1 MKVIVPAYF
10 YPGPIW
16 DTLLQSNA
24 EVVSDVII
32 NPDSGPGDQINE
44 DYAEVV
50 RQCKKRGLGVLGYVA
65 TSYGKKRIEGAFQE
79 IDQFFKWY
87 AVDGIFLDE
96 VAAQAEDVTYYLTLY
111 NSIQGKV
118 VLNHGTVPDES
129 YTAAGD
135 VLVIF
140 ESGFQAHGAQE
151 FPLWVKKSPRN
162 RKCQIVTACGAKQMM
177 KALRKSAANSGY
189 VYVTDDVEPNPYDVL
204 PSYWGALLK
213 ECARMK

>member
-16 DTLLQSNA
+16 DTLLQSNE

-32 NPDSGPGDQINE
+32 NPDSGPGDQIND
-44 DYAEVV
+44 DYTKVV
-50 RQCKKRGLGVLGYVA
+50 RQCKKRGIGVLGYVA
-65 TSYGKKRIEGAFQE
+65 TSYGKKRIQGAIQE
-79 IDQFFKWY
+79 IDKFFRWY

-96 VAAQAEDVTYYLTLY
+96 AASQPEDVTYYLTLY
-111 NSIQGKV
+111 SSIQGKV

-129 YTAAGD
+129 YTSAGD

-140 ESGFQAHGAQE
+140 ESDFQTHRAQE

-162 RKCQIVTACGAKQMM
+162 KKCQIVTACGAKQM
-177 KALRKSAANSGY
+177 KNALRKSAVNSGY
-189 VYVTDDVEPNPYDVL
+189 VYITDDVEPNPYDVL
-204 PSYWGALLK
+204 PSYWETLLK